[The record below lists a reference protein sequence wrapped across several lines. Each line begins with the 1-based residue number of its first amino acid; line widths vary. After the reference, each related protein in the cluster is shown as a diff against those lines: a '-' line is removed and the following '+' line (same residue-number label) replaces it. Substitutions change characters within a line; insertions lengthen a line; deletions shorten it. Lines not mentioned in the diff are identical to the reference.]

1 MENKETKT
9 VRRSALRVVRYA
21 LCDVSRLLTLAIVF
35 AAAIML
41 SPGAMAAD
49 DKAVSG
55 TYTYYGHPGMSMV
68 EAKEKAL
75 EGAQNEAL
83 RNEFGTLVSQDVV
96 QTNEIIN
103 DKEKMAFLSSTQS
116 TVRGE
121 WIATTGTPQYE
132 EKFEGGVPV
141 VTCKVS
147 GRGRKLSNKAPELTA
162 NALSAPDKRA
172 VSSDFKD
179 SQDIFVYIKS
189 PERDVFV
196 MVCLEDEDGMVY
208 KMFPF
213 ESTPAQA
220 TLKKGY
226 DYILFD
232 KDRPGGALGEMP
244 GDGLFITTDKLALNR
259 LYVIYSPNYFR
270 KGAWNYL
277 EEANLETMTT
287 RDFNKLMIELRRAD
301 EEMGMKVINLSVS
314 PNTDRN
320 YEYD

>member
-1 MENKETKT
+1 MEIKETKT
-9 VRRSALRVVRYA
+9 ISKRI
-21 LCDVSRLLTLAIVF
+21 LTLSTVI
-35 AAAIML
+35 IMMAVQTVA
-41 SPGAMAAD
+41 AMAAD

-132 EKFEGGVPV
+132 ERFENGAPV

-147 GRGRKLSNKAPELTA
+147 GRGRKLSNKAPEIIV

-172 VSSDFKD
+172 VSSEFKD
-179 SQDIFVYIKS
+179 SEDIFVYVKS
-189 PERDVFV
+189 PERDIFV
-196 MVCLEDEDGMVY
+196 MVCLEDEDGTVY

-220 TLKKGY
+220 TLTKGY

-232 KDRPGGALGEMP
+232 KNRPSKQLGEMA
-244 GDGLFITTDKLALNR
+244 GDGLYITTDKLALNR
-259 LYVIYSPNYFR
+259 LYVVYSPNYFR
-270 KGAWNYL
+270 KGAWTYL
-277 EEANLETMTT
+277 QDAGLDTMST

-320 YEYD
+320 FEYD

>member
-1 MENKETKT
+1 MEIKEIKTINK
-9 VRRSALRVVRYA
+9 
-21 LCDVSRLLTLAIVF
+21 RLMAIV
-35 AAAIML
+35 AAILM
-41 SPGAMAAD
+41 MATTAVHIQGAD

-55 TYTYYGHPGMSMV
+55 TFTYYGHQGMSML

-83 RNEFGTLVSQDVV
+83 RSEFGTLVSQDVI

-121 WIATTGTPQYE
+121 WLATTGTPQYE
-132 EKFEGGVPV
+132 ERYENGIPV

-147 GRGRKLSNKAPELTA
+147 GRGRKLSNKAPELVA

-172 VSSDFKD
+172 VTSEFKD
-179 SQDIFVYIKS
+179 SQDIFVYLKS

-196 MVCLEDEDGMVY
+196 MICLEDEDGTVY

-220 TLKKGY
+220 TFKKGY

-232 KDRPGGALGEMP
+232 KDRASGGLGEMP

-259 LYVIYSPNYFR
+259 LYVVYSPNYFR
-270 KGAWNYL
+270 KGGWNYL
-277 EEANLETMTT
+277 EDAGLDTMSTK
-287 RDFNKLMIELRRAD
+287 DFNKLMIELRRGD
-301 EEMGMKVINLSVS
+301 EEMGMTVINLSVR
-314 PNTDRN
+314 PNTDTK

>member
-1 MENKETKT
+1 M
-9 VRRSALRVVRYA
+9 
-21 LCDVSRLLTLAIVF
+21 LL
-35 AAAIML
+35 AAIIMT
-41 SPGAMAAD
+41 AAKAVTIYAAD

-55 TYTYYGHPGMSMV
+55 TYTYYGHPGMSMI

-83 RNEFGTLVSQDVV
+83 RSEFGTLVSQDIV

-103 DKEKMAFLSSTQS
+103 DQEKMAFLSSTQS

-132 EKFEGGVPV
+132 ERFEDGVPV

-147 GRGRKLSNKAPELTA
+147 GRGRKLSNKAPEILA
-162 NALSAPDKRA
+162 NALSAPDKRS
-172 VSSDFKD
+172 VCSEFKD
-179 SQDIFVYIKS
+179 TQDIYVYLKS
-189 PERDVFV
+189 PESDVFA
-196 MVCLEDEDGMVY
+196 MICLEDEDGTVF

-232 KDRPGGALGEMP
+232 KDRPSGGLGEMP
-244 GDGLFITTDKLALNR
+244 GDGLYITPDKLALNR

-270 KGAWNYL
+270 KGGWKYL
-277 EEANLETMTT
+277 EEAGLETMTT
-287 RDFNKLMIELRRAD
+287 KDFNKLMIDLRRAD
-301 EEMGMKVINLSVS
+301 EEMGMKVINLSVR
-314 PNTDRN
+314 PDGDKNFE
-320 YEYD
+320 YE

>member
-1 MENKETKT
+1 MENKETQTIK
-9 VRRSALRVVRYA
+9 
-21 LCDVSRLLTLAIVF
+21 RLYSIIIAFLAI
-35 AAAIML
+35 IISSLNME
-41 SPGAMAAD
+41 AAD
-49 DKAVSG
+49 DKAVTG
-55 TYTYYGHPGMSMV
+55 TYTYYGHPGMSMI

-83 RNEFGTLVSQDVV
+83 RSAFGTLVSQDVV
-96 QTNEIIN
+96 QTNEIVN

-121 WIATTGTPQYE
+121 WIATTGTPTYE
-132 EKFEGGVPV
+132 ERFEDGVPV

-147 GRGRKLSNKAPELTA
+147 GRGRKLSNKAPELLA

-172 VSSDFKD
+172 VNSEFEDA
-179 SQDIFVYIKS
+179 QDIFVYLKS

-213 ESTPAQA
+213 ENTPAQA

-232 KDRPGGALGEMP
+232 KDRPGGDLGEMP

-259 LYVIYSPNYFR
+259 LYIVYSPNYFR
-270 KGAWNYL
+270 KGSWNYL
-277 EEANLETMTT
+277 EEANLDTMNTK
-287 RDFNKLMIELRRAD
+287 DFNKLMIELRRAD
-301 EEMGMKVINLSVS
+301 EEMGMKVINLSVK
-314 PNTDRN
+314 PKMDKN
-320 YEYD
+320 YEYE

>member
-1 MENKETKT
+1 MAIKETKT
-9 VRRSALRVVRYA
+9 INKRILM
-21 LCDVSRLLTLAIVF
+21 LL
-35 AAAIML
+35 AAIIMT
-41 SPGAMAAD
+41 AAKAVTIYAAD

-55 TYTYYGHPGMSMV
+55 TYTYYGHPGMSMI

-83 RNEFGTLVSQDVV
+83 RSEFGTLVSQDIM

-103 DKEKMAFLSSTQS
+103 DQEKMAFLSSTQS

-132 EKFEGGVPV
+132 ERFEDGVPV

-147 GRGRKLSNKAPELTA
+147 GRGRKLSNKAPEILA
-162 NALSAPDKRA
+162 NALSAPDKRS
-172 VSSDFKD
+172 VCSEFKD
-179 SQDIFVYIKS
+179 TQDIYVYIKS
-189 PERDVFV
+189 PESDVFA
-196 MVCLEDEDGMVY
+196 MICLEDEDGTVF

-232 KDRPGGALGEMP
+232 KDRPSGGLGEMP
-244 GDGLFITTDKLALNR
+244 GDGLYITTDKLALNR

-270 KGAWNYL
+270 KGGWKYL
-277 EEANLETMTT
+277 EEAGLETMTT
-287 RDFNKLMIELRRAD
+287 KDFNKLMIDLRRAD
-301 EEMGMKVINLSVS
+301 EEMGMKVINLSVR
-314 PNTDRN
+314 PDGDKNFE
-320 YEYD
+320 YE

>member
-1 MENKETKT
+1 MAIKETQT
-9 VRRSALRVVRYA
+9 ISNRF
-21 LCDVSRLLTLAIVF
+21 LTLAAVIIMM
-35 AAAIML
+35 AAQAL
-41 SPGAMAAD
+41 QAFGAD

-96 QTNEIIN
+96 QTNEIAN

-121 WIATTGTPQYE
+121 WLATTGTPQYE
-132 EKFEGGVPV
+132 ERFEDGVPV

-147 GRGRKLSNKAPELTA
+147 GRARKLSNKAPELVA

-172 VSSDFKD
+172 INSEFQD
-179 SQDIFVYIKS
+179 SQDIFVYVQS
-189 PERDVFV
+189 PERDVFI
-196 MVCLEDEDGMVY
+196 MICLEDEDGTVY

-232 KDRPGGALGEMP
+232 KDRPSGGLGEMP
-244 GDGLFITTDKLALNR
+244 GDGLYITTDKLALNR
-259 LYVIYSPNYFR
+259 LYVVYSPNYFR
-270 KGAWNYL
+270 KGGWKYL
-277 EEANLETMTT
+277 ADAGLDTMST

-301 EEMGMKVINLSVS
+301 EEMGMKVINLSVRPAS
-314 PNTDRN
+314 DKNF
-320 YEYD
+320 EVE

>member
-1 MENKETKT
+1 MENKETQT
-9 VRRSALRVVRYA
+9 LRIK
-21 LCDVSRLLTLAIVF
+21 LFSIITFFAIIISSF
-35 AAAIML
+35 NAK
-41 SPGAMAAD
+41 AAD

-55 TYTYYGHPGMSMV
+55 TYTYYGHPGMSMI

-83 RNEFGTLVSQDVV
+83 RSEFGTLVSQDVV
-96 QTNEIIN
+96 QTNEIVN

-121 WIATTGTPQYE
+121 WIATTGTPIYD
-132 EKFEGGVPV
+132 EKFEDGVPV

-147 GRGRKLSNKAPELTA
+147 GRGRKLSNKAPELLA

-172 VSSDFKD
+172 VNSEFEN

-196 MVCLEDEDGMVY
+196 MVCLEDEDGTVF

-213 ESTPAQA
+213 ETTPAQA

-232 KDRPGGALGEMP
+232 KDRPGGSLGDMP
-244 GDGLFITTDKLALNR
+244 GDGLYIMTDKLALNR
-259 LYVIYSPNYFR
+259 LYVVYSPNYFR
-270 KGAWNYL
+270 KGSWTYL
-277 EEANLETMTT
+277 EEANLETMNTK
-287 RDFNKLMIELRRAD
+287 DFNKLMIELRRAD
-301 EEMGMKVINLSVS
+301 EEMGMKVINLSVK
-314 PNTDRN
+314 PKMDKN
-320 YEYD
+320 YEYE